1 MPTKKSGLGCLD
13 GGGGIW
19 SQSPAR
25 AVSRHDAFSPNKH
38 KQARSR
44 ARGPA
49 RVVRFAR
56 TALDSAL
63 DAATVDG
70 PLALPMDVRYSHG
83 TEVYVVRAC
92 YEDDAADLIAIG
104 GAHSVEVLLLVSL
117 PPRPPLR
124 SIQRSPRPVRILLQ
138 AHSKLPYWFPHHCHR
153 LVLSC

>member
-25 AVSRHDAFSPNKH
+25 AVSRDDAFSPNKH
-38 KQARSR
+38 KQAHVAPRAPCDSR
-44 ARGPA
+44 GRHSTLPSTLQPL
-49 RVVRFAR
+49 
-56 TALDSAL
+56 TANSPSL
-63 DAATVDG
+63 
-70 PLALPMDVRYSHG
+70 MDVRYSHG

-138 AHSKLPYWFPHHCHR
+138 AHSKLPYWFPHHRHR